1 MLRKA
6 GTDPLAHR
14 QLLEGDSGLPEYG
27 TMLIPPGNVED
38 LAVLFQAEGM
48 TARARDGRE
57 TLRGIDVFDARDG
70 GEFEAGLPGVGEELQ
85 RTGADHGMVGDHF
98 GGPKVALQV
107 RVLHELYIAEAG
119 ESFAA
124 HRVAG
129 RVDAR
134 IEVDPGQVVNRVRIL
149 AAGQAPDGDPPGI
162 AIVLFRIGVEL
173 SANPC
178 HGLLA
183 LHVARLRHA
192 LGRHAVLLQD
202 ASPFSPHPKA
212 LAPRI

>member
-6 GTDPLAHR
+6 GPDPLARR
-14 QLLEGDSGLPEYG
+14 QLLEGDGGLPEYG

-38 LAVLFQAEGM
+38 LAVLFQSERI
-48 TARARDGRE
+48 TALARDGPE

-85 RTGADHGMVGDHF
+85 RTGADHGMIGDNF
-98 GGPKVALQV
+98 GGTEITFQV
-107 RVLHELYIAEAG
+107 RVLHELHIAEAG
-119 ESFAA
+119 EPFAA

-149 AAGQAPDGDPPGI
+149 AAGQAPDGDPPVI
-162 AIVLFRIGVEL
+162 AIVLFRIGAEL

-183 LHVARLRHA
+183 LHVSRL
-192 LGRHAVLLQD
+192 
-202 ASPFSPHPKA
+202 
-212 LAPRI
+212 